1 MNPSRIE
8 QTIEEIYAFI
18 EECKSSKLYPNKVV
32 VAKDELYDLLDA
44 LRLCAPEEIK
54 RYQKIINNRDHILG
68 EAQRNAEQMVS
79 QAKQQTAVLLD
90 ESDMVQAARSQADAI
105 MKEAE
110 DMARNIIDEANQDS
124 EQIRNAALYYTS
136 DLLSD
141 AEKSIQTALS
151 DADVKYRM
159 LTSALE
165 SNLETIR
172 NNKSELVADENNAA
186 LEEAVAT
193 DENYEE
199 EFQMD
204 EDSFIKDVE

>member
-199 EFQMD
+199 EFQID

>member
-193 DENYEE
+193 AENSEE
-199 EFQMD
+199 EFQID

>member
-193 DENYEE
+193 AENSEE